1 MSELCGFVRSLPSN
15 WATCPIYAKGVE
27 LPAKDG
33 QKPGVACGKSPL
45 GKTHHENLSPDET
58 ALYLEKQPDKF
69 KAVGVF
75 TGPRSDGLVIL
86 DVDLNL
92 ATIKKK
98 WGDDLDSTVVV
109 ESPKKNAAK
118 YLFVV
123 PKKYWGEVWGMSLS
137 ASGEGWEILW
147 GRQGL
152 IGGDYAKGG
161 SYQLKGDVNA
171 IAEAPGWLLA
181 HMKESFRQRQKPEK
195 EGKKDP
201 RWSMRSKEEI
211 AAIIENCLDA
221 IPPQGRGSEDEWW
234 RIGSMIHS
242 ELPDERGLNLWRE
255 WSLKDEEY
263 SDDWQ
268 NGNDPCLKRWEN
280 FKADGGYG
288 LGSLITRADHYDPE
302 RKRFLDNPAVAQT
315 IAEVNQIPISYK
327 PATLSFEEVIEKAKS
342 YLELDNPAEMNFN
355 LNNLALQAGYRDQVA
370 LEKLIVD
377 QIQYEG
383 AEGLMTIQKLAELDT
398 KRDFLIPDV
407 LPHPSVVLIYGSGG
421 DGKSMAAWTLA
432 KHVATG
438 APFVVR
444 GQLMPVEKGPVL
456 LLNGDQPLVQ
466 LKEQLEEVD
475 YPLNSNTYIQTDWA
489 LQRYA
494 QFVKLMHDIKPKL
507 VVIDSL
513 IGCSGGR
520 AFDENKSDFAT
531 PLYWLT
537 RNNGV
542 LFPATTIVV
551 IHHANKQGGFRGTS
565 AIRDAVDET
574 WSLRKPSK
582 DQVEKGIAP
591 AHSRLIEIEKSRSG
605 RSGTSLVM
613 RMEADL
619 SFSIAD
625 FTPEV
630 DATNTAPSGVT
641 DRVLQRLRVCYPR
654 AMSRTDLNA
663 DKLVGGKVAA
673 IRKSLQRLVKRGLIE
688 KVGTAPS
695 PDGKNSY
702 DVYKAV
708 LARGEVGRE
717 CPTLEE
723 PSGGAE
729 TGVGHK
735 VGQPPISEDVSH
747 PELSEPDQG
756 GTLSA
761 EPEECPIPKPSADA
775 GSAKVGQ
782 PEQYPRARE
791 EERSKEELDVLKQDA
806 WNMWD

>member
-1 MSELCGFVRSLPSN
+1 MSKLSGFVRTLPSF
-15 WATCPIYAKGVE
+15 WATCPIYAQGVE
-27 LPAKDG
+27 LPKG
-33 QKPGVACGKSPL
+33 GSACGKSPL
-45 GKTHHENLSPDET
+45 GVTHHENWSPEET
-58 ALYLEKQPDKF
+58 ALHIEKHPETF
-69 KAVGVF
+69 KAAGVF

-92 ATIKKK
+92 SIIKKK
-98 WGDDLDSTVVV
+98 WGDDLDSTVVI

-123 PKKYWGEVWGMSLS
+123 PREHWGEVEGISLS
-137 ASGEGWEILW
+137 ASGEGWELLW
-147 GRQGL
+147 GRQGCVA
-152 IGGDYAKGG
+152 GAYSKGG
-161 SYQLKGDVNA
+161 SYSLKGDVNN
-171 IAEAPGWLLA
+171 IPEAPGWLLA
-181 HMKESFRQRQKPEK
+181 HMKDSFRKKQNPEENAK
-195 EGKKDP
+195 RDP
-201 RWSMRSKEEI
+201 RWGMRSKEEL
-211 AAIIENCLDA
+211 AAIIENCLSV
-221 IPPQGRGSEDEWW
+221 IQPQGRGSEDQWW
-234 RIGSMIHS
+234 RIGCMIHS
-242 ELPDERGLNLWRE
+242 ELPGEEGLNLWRE
-255 WSLKDEEY
+255 WSLRDEEY
-263 SDDWQ
+263 SDDWKD
-268 NGNDPCLKRWEN
+268 GGDPCGDRWN
-280 FKADGGYG
+280 AGFKSNGGLG
-288 LGSLITRADHYDPE
+288 IGSLIKLADHYDPD
-302 RKRFLDNPAVAQT
+302 RKRFLKNPAVEQT
-315 IAEVNQIPISYK
+315 ISEVNQTPISYK
-327 PATLSFEEVIEKAKS
+327 LATLSFEEVIEKAKS

-407 LPHPSVVLIYGSGG
+407 LPHPSVVLIYGAGG
-421 DGKSMAAWTLA
+421 DGKSMSAWTLA

-444 GQLMPVEKGPVL
+444 GKHVPVQQGPVL

-475 YPLNSNTYIQTDWA
+475 YPLDSDTHIQTDWA

-494 QFVKLMHDIKPKL
+494 QFVKLMNDIKPKL

-542 LFPATTIVV
+542 LFPASTILVV
-551 IHHANKQGGFRGTS
+551 HHANRQGGFRGTS

-574 WSLRKPSK
+574 WALKKPSK
-582 DQVEKGIAP
+582 EQVEKGVAP
-591 AHSRLIEIEKSRSG
+591 PHSRLITIEKSRSG
-605 RSGTSLVM
+605 RSGTSLIM

-630 DATNTAPSGVT
+630 DAANTSPSGIT
-641 DRVLQRLRVCYPR
+641 DRVLQRLRVIYPR
-654 AMSRTDLNA
+654 TVSRTELNA
-663 DKLVGGKVAA
+663 DPLVGGRVAA

-688 KVGTAPS
+688 VVGSAPA
-695 PDGKNSY
+695 PDGKNSFDIY
-702 DVYKAV
+702 RAV
-708 LARGEVGRE
+708 LARGEVGDM
-717 CPTLEE
+717 CPTLDK
-723 PSGGAE
+723 PSDGA
-729 TGVGHK
+729 GFGMGQKVGH
-735 VGQPPISEDVSH
+735 PPNSGNVSH
-747 PELSEPDQG
+747 PESQDADQG
-756 GTLSA
+756 GTLS
-761 EPEECPIPKPSADA
+761 EKQGDCPIPDPSVGAE
-775 GSAKVGQ
+775 STKVGH
-782 PEQYPRARE
+782 PDQYPRARG
-791 EERSKEELDVLKQDA
+791 EERTKQELDASQEQA